1 MNLLKKE
8 TSQLNYIF
16 QIILNEVHK
25 KMLSADVKA
34 NIKQQEIIELMA
46 VPYKFLYKNYLR
58 NLKGNVKM
66 TCIYFFNKFW
76 LVFHPA
82 WSVKN
87 SRGGSF

>member
-25 KMLSADVKA
+25 KMFSADVKA
-34 NIKQQEIIELMA
+34 NIKQQEILELVA
-46 VPYKFLYKNYLR
+46 VPYKFLNKKYLQ
-58 NLKGNVKM
+58 NLKGNVKR
-66 TCIYFFNKFW
+66 TYIYFFTRFW
-76 LVFHPA
+76 LVFRPA

-87 SRGGSF
+87 SRGGSL